1 MTNSDINYYQS
12 VAIAII
18 ALNCLSIIGLI
29 LVIGVYIVNWKKI
42 ASFPM
47 RLVIINPIKCF
58 YLSLASFGQ
67 ALTILILNPITIH
80 QI

>member
-1 MTNSDINYYQS
+1 MTHSDINYYQS

-18 ALNCLSIIGLI
+18 ALNCLSVVALI
-29 LVIGVYIVNWKKI
+29 VVLGVYIVNWKKI

-47 RLVIINPIKCF
+47 RLVIINLIKCF
-58 YLSLASFGQ
+58 YLCLACFGQ